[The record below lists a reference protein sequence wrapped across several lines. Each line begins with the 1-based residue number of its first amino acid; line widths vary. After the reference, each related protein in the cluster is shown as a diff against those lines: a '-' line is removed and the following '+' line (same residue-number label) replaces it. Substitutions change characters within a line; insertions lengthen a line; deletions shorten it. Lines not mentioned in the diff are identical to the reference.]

1 MAQRVVND
9 VLYLDVVLSDD
20 SENLSILLDDGSQE
34 LEIEM
39 LGASSGGGG
48 SILPYYNGVYEVNPR
63 KIEQTLLTSNKS
75 MSRDVIIHPIS
86 YSETI
91 NESGGLT
98 VVIGQE

>member
-1 MAQRVVND
+1 MTQRVIND
-9 VLYLDVVLSDD
+9 VLYLDVVLSND
-20 SENLSILLDDGSQE
+20 SENLNILLDDGSQE

-39 LGASSGGGG
+39 LGASDGGA
-48 SILPYYNGVYEVNPR
+48 ILPYYTGLYEVTPR
-63 KIEQTLLTSNKS
+63 KTEQTLSTANKS